1 MTETSIQK
9 CKKEGCKIEENGKC
23 LEGHIDLEK
32 CPHYIGT
39 GQDMRETEPSRQIPS
54 ESPAPPKMIDLPSGE
69 DLDFGLANTIMAA
82 AITRVIVLA
91 GAVKSG
97 KTTVLASIHEK
108 FQEGDFAGYIFAGS
122 DTLVGFER
130 RCYLSRIASGRTE
143 PATERSKPGF
153 EQVLL
158 HLKVREKELSGP
170 VVNMLFQDISGET
183 FRMARDSTEDC
194 KRLQILRRADHVV
207 LFIDGEKLA
216 QDDKRQEAF
225 MDAELLLRSCIE
237 SGMLGRKSFVEVL
250 FSKVD
255 LLKVQKPEEEEKV
268 KRFQEHVKKT
278 LNKRYMRELGSLRIF
293 SVAARPITESMLPFG
308 FGLKEIFSY
317 WVETTPIYVRE
328 KINHQD
334 DINIRREFDRYLL
347 KSLRTS
353 ASGE

>member
-1 MTETSIQK
+1 MAETSIQK

-23 LEGHIDLEK
+23 IEGHVDLEK
-32 CPHYIGT
+32 CPYYIRK
-39 GQDMRETEPSRQIPS
+39 GQDMRETEPSQQIPS
-54 ESPAPPKMIDLPSGE
+54 ESPAPSKIVDLPSGE
-69 DLDFGLANTIMAA
+69 DLDFDLANTIMAA
-82 AITRVIVLA
+82 VITRVIVLA

-122 DTLVGFER
+122 DTLAGFER
-130 RCYLSRIASGRTE
+130 RCYLSRTASGRAE

-158 HLKVREKELSGP
+158 HLKVRGKELSGP
-170 VVNMLFQDISGET
+170 AVNMLFQDISGET

-216 QDDKRQEAF
+216 QDNKRQEAF

-237 SGMLGRKSFVEVL
+237 SEMLGRKSFVEVL

-255 LLKVQKPEEEEKV
+255 LLEVQKDEEKQ
-268 KRFQEHVKKT
+268 KAEEFLEHVKKT
-278 LNKRYMRELGSLRIF
+278 LDKRYRAKVGSLKFF
-293 SVAARPITESMLPFG
+293 SVAARPITKSKLPFG
-308 FGLKEIFSY
+308 FGLEKIFSY
-317 WVETTPIYVRE
+317 WVEETPIYVKE
-328 KINHQD
+328 KMTYQD
-334 DINIRREFDRYLL
+334 NIDIRREIDRYLL
-347 KSLRTS
+347 KNAR
-353 ASGE
+353 ASVPGE